1 MAFACGGSRHS
12 RRGGLGAGIDCL
24 VRERLSALGRSPQC
38 SIREYCGPCGQYH
51 HHRLASV
58 GVGPAAPVKSH
69 VRDPQLLAL
78 SHPSVVDPNAKSSR
92 QQLLC
97 NCRPACGEDRAFE
110 DDGEARVW
118 FEPLDC
124 REQQCGDE
132 DDRRSIK
139 KLARRSSTSR
149 RPTIPHPERSRPCQN
164 DPGLSRPQVNPSY
177 SALHRAGADA
187 VQELISGLT
196 APCSG
201 FEIKKGDPSF
211 SNSKR
216 STSVIRV
223 PSEERCVK
231 SINPSLSIHP
241 PPYKN
246 EAPCLPSLKNSGV
259 PVKIFLPVTA
269 SSCPTPNG
277 IPP

>member
-38 SIREYCGPCGQYH
+38 SNREDCGPCGQYH

-58 GVGPAAPVKSH
+58 GVAVGWGFYQLWTGGALESH
-69 VRDPQLLAL
+69 DRDPQLLAL
-78 SHPSVVDPNAKSSR
+78 SHPSAVDPNAKSSR

-124 REQQCGDE
+124 REQEYGDE

-164 DPGLSRPQVNPSY
+164 DPSLPWPQVNPAY
-177 SALHRAGADA
+177 SALHRAGTDL
-187 VQELISGLT
+187 VQKLIPGLT
-196 APCSG
+196 APAAS
-201 FEIKKGDPSF
+201 FEATVGGSAARGSSNF
-211 SNSKR
+211 SR
-216 STSVIRV
+216 
-223 PSEERCVK
+223 K
-231 SINPSLSIHP
+231 SR
-241 PPYKN
+241 
-246 EAPCLPSLKNSGV
+246 
-259 PVKIFLPVTA
+259 
-269 SSCPTPNG
+269 
-277 IPP
+277 